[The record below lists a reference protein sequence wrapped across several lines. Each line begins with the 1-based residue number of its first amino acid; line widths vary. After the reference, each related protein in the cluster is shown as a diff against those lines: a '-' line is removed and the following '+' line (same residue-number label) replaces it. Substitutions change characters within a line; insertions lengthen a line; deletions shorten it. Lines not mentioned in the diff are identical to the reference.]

1 MNPPDFGKFQNQ
13 LRLFENSEEL
23 ILFNIKTPIK
33 KQKTWYSIWQ
43 RCSVLTF
50 DFHVE
55 FRVLNKKAA
64 QKSGFFIDLG
74 HLTFISQ
81 LLQTIDIT
89 AIILILI

>member
-1 MNPPDFGKFQNQ
+1 MVFD
-13 LRLFENSEEL
+13 
-23 ILFNIKTPIK
+23 
-33 KQKTWYSIWQ
+33 
-43 RCSVLTF
+43 LTALLSTDF